1 MDLLIGTATGVR
13 MLDGTTPISGTR
25 INHLARYE
33 DDWWAADGKG
43 RVHRNG
49 EAVASLPSGVAPL
62 CVQPT
67 PDTVWIGASDA
78 RLFRLVGST
87 ASEDELF
94 ATAPGRDAWHTPWGG
109 PADVRSM
116 TLDDDDTLYINVH
129 VGGILRYDSAGVVP
143 TLDIDADVH
152 QVAAHPSQK
161 GAIFAATAHGLA
173 TTNNGHDF
181 EFRTEGL
188 HASYCRAVAV
198 LDSRALVS
206 ASTGPSTSRGRL
218 YRGDLWDG
226 PLEPVTN
233 GLPDWFDGNLN
244 TACLV
249 VNGGSVFAGLGDTLW
264 QSDDAGDS
272 WTEIATDLPMITCL
286 A

>member
-1 MDLLIGTATGVR
+1 MAHAL
-13 MLDGTTPISGTR
+13 
-25 INHLARYE
+25 
-33 DDWWAADGKG
+33 G
-43 RVHRNG
+43 R
-49 EAVASLPSGVAPL
+49 A
-62 CVQPT
+62 
-67 PDTVWIGASDA
+67 
-78 RLFRLVGST
+78 
-87 ASEDELF
+87 
-94 ATAPGRDAWHTPWGG
+94 GR
-109 PADVRSM
+109 RS
-116 TLDDDDTLYINVH
+116 LDDDDTLYINVH

-198 LDSRALVS
+198 LDSRVLVS

-233 GLPDWFDGNLN
+233 GLPEWFDGNLN

-249 VNGGSVFAGLGDTLW
+249 VNGGSVFAGLGDTVW